1 MNKKIN
7 KKILTDT
14 RAFKAVWY
22 ELKKNNIT
30 IITINTFLRIIA
42 KPYLIGHSEN
52 GQKIKTYRLQT

>member
-7 KKILTDT
+7 KKRLTDT
-14 RAFKAVWY
+14 KAFKVVWY

-42 KPYLIGHSEN
+42 KPYLIGYSEN
-52 GQKIKTYRLQT
+52 Q